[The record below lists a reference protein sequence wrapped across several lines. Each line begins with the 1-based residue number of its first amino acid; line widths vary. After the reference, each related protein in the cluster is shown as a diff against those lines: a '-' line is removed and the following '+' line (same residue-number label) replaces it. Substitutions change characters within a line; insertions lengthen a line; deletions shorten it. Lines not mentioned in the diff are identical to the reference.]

1 MTDAEV
7 ALAEQ
12 LVLDAEDAAPLDGEV
27 TATQQ
32 AHRLAAG
39 GAVERLGD
47 RRPPVDDDG
56 LRVLVGDGQPA
67 DVEALHP
74 ARLLG
79 AAIDA
84 TEDQRRV
91 AEVELVESLDEGLV
105 EGVALEAGLHRAAE
119 AGFVEVS
126 QPPRRRLRRLQ
137 AVVGEID
144 VRLLGFQFG
153 MLLGQT
159 FPSTVERVENWGF
172 AMLAAEVPGPDGGH
186 SWRRAAVDRRLL
198 GPSPRRCHTGRWS
211 AAR

>member
-27 TATQQ
+27 AATQQ
-32 AHRLAAG
+32 AHRLPAG

-47 RRPPVDDDG
+47 RRPPVDDDR

-67 DVEALHP
+67 DVEALHA

-84 TEDQRRV
+84 TEHQRRF
-91 AEVELVESLDEGLV
+91 AEIELVESLDEGLV

-126 QPPRRRLRRLQ
+126 
-137 AVVGEID
+137 
-144 VRLLGFQFG
+144 
-153 MLLGQT
+153 
-159 FPSTVERVENWGF
+159 
-172 AMLAAEVPGPDGGH
+172 
-186 SWRRAAVDRRLL
+186 
-198 GPSPRRCHTGRWS
+198 
-211 AAR
+211 